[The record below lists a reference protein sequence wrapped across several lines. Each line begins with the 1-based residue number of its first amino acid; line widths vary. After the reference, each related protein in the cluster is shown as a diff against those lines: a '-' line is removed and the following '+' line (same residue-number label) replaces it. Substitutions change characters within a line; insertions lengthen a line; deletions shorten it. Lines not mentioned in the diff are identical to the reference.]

1 MSFLNHFGC
10 GGERA
15 KNALPIVFCPPPK
28 KLMER
33 MTILFKLLLIIIM
46 ERFEPLFDSK
56 YLLYD
61 PYILMW
67 YVCHWIKLLIPY
79 FFLNSDILA
88 SSIHNHDLSRWSR
101 KQSGLRWPVQPFCLI
116 VPNCSELNLSGHL
129 LIRSG
134 TIQMFYGCFQSLLI
148 IEAGEN
154 NDIFFEWLLT
164 PHKHY

>member
-1 MSFLNHFGC
+1 MR
-10 GGERA
+10 GGEGKKRPA
-15 KNALPIVFCPPPK
+15 YCFFAHPPK

-46 ERFEPLFDSK
+46 ELWSGLNHFL
-56 YLLYD
+56 
-61 PYILMW
+61 ILNISFMTRIFW
-67 YVCHWIKLLIPY
+67 CDMSVTELNCSFHT